1 MPNAYISPLWP
12 VDDTRE
18 NDMKKNGLMAAA
30 FAAALLGS
38 PAAMAALFSFTTGS
52 PDGLLGTASRPDVGG
67 KTEIESAD
75 DFTTTAPAT
84 SLTSATFTGLITGA
98 GTLPAISDVV
108 VEIYRIFPK
117 DSNTA
122 RTPNVPSR
130 ANSPSDVEFVGR
142 DTAAGNLT
150 FTTSILST
158 TFSAANS
165 VLNGINKS
173 PNQTTNGE
181 GPIRGLEVLFNVTFT
196 DPIVLPADHYFF
208 IPQVALPAGDEFY
221 WLSAPKTIPAP
232 ADLQSWIRNA
242 NLDPDW
248 LRIGTDII
256 SGSPAPNFN
265 ASFSLTGTVPEPA
278 SLLLLLP
285 ALLLFARLRRQG
297 H

>member
-1 MPNAYISPLWP
+1 LAF
-12 VDDTRE
+12 DDTRE
-18 NDMKKNGLMAAA
+18 NGMKRNGLMAAV
-30 FAAALLGS
+30 FAATLLAS

-67 KTEIESAD
+67 KIEIESAD
-75 DFTTTAPAT
+75 DFTTTAAAT

-98 GTLPAISDVV
+98 GTTLPAISDVV
-108 VEIYRIFPK
+108 VEIYRVFPK
-117 DSNTA
+117 DSNTT
-122 RTPNVPSR
+122 RTPQVPSR

-150 FTTSILST
+150 FTTSILNT
-158 TFSAANS
+158 DFSAANS

-181 GPIRGLEVLFNVTFT
+181 GAIRGLEVLFNVTFT

-221 WLSAPKTIPAP
+221 WLSAPKTIAAP

-256 SGSPAPNFN
+256 GGSPAPNFN
-265 ASFSLTGTVPEPA
+265 ASFSLTGSVPEPA
-278 SLLLLLP
+278 LPLLVVPAMLLL
-285 ALLLFARLRRQG
+285 RRFSSRRAA
-297 H
+297 

>member
-1 MPNAYISPLWP
+1 MNKNALS
-12 VDDTRE
+12 VVV
-18 NDMKKNGLMAAA
+18 
-30 FAAALLGS
+30 FATALLAS
-38 PAAMAALFSFTTGS
+38 PAVTAEQFFFTTGS

-75 DFTTTAPAT
+75 DFTTTASAT
-84 SLTSATFTGLITGA
+84 SLTSATFTGLITGTT
-98 GTLPAISDVV
+98 TLPSISDVV

-117 DSNTA
+117 DSDTT
-122 RTPNVPSR
+122 RTPQVPSR

-150 FTTSILST
+150 FST
-158 TFSAANS
+158 TILDTNFSAANS

-181 GPIRGLEVLFNVTFT
+181 GSIRGLEVLFNVTFT

-208 IPQVALPAGDEFY
+208 IPQVAVPAGDEFY
-221 WLSAPKTIPAP
+221 WLSAPKTIPA
-232 ADLQSWIRNA
+232 AQGDLQTWIRNA

-248 LRIGTDII
+248 LRIGTDVI
-256 SGSPAPNFN
+256 GGNPAPNFN
-265 ASFSLTGTVPEPA
+265 AAFSVTGTVPEPA

-285 ALLLFARLRRQG
+285 AVLLLGRMGRRVSAD
-297 H
+297 

>member
-1 MPNAYISPLWP
+1 LAF
-12 VDDTRE
+12 DDTRE
-18 NDMKKNGLMAAA
+18 NGMKRNGLMAAV
-30 FAAALLGS
+30 FAATLLAS

-67 KTEIESAD
+67 KIEIESAD
-75 DFTTTAPAT
+75 DFTTTAAAT

-98 GTLPAISDVV
+98 GTTLPAISDVV
-108 VEIYRIFPK
+108 VEIYRVFPK
-117 DSNTA
+117 DSNTT
-122 RTPNVPSR
+122 RTPQVPSR

-150 FTTSILST
+150 FTTSILNT
-158 TFSAANS
+158 DFSAANS

-181 GPIRGLEVLFNVTFT
+181 GAIRGLEVLFNVTFT

-221 WLSAPKTIPAP
+221 WLSAPKTIAAP

-256 SGSPAPNFN
+256 GGSPAPNFN
-265 ASFSLTGTVPEPA
+265 ASFSLTGSVPEPA
-278 SLLLLLP
+278 LPLLLVP
-285 ALLLFARLRRQG
+285 ALLMLRRFSSRRAA
-297 H
+297 